1 MKGVNILDSEKKLDK
16 QARIARAEY
25 YREWRRRNPDKV
37 RENNRRYWQKRAER
51 LAKEK
56 EETENEV

>member
-1 MKGVNILDSEKKLDK
+1 MDSEKKLDK